1 MAIPASTTTA
11 TQPATRRAILLTIK
25 QRGEARAEELAS
37 TLGITPSAIRQHLTA
52 LLGEG
57 LVAIREQ
64 RGSAGRP
71 KHVYSVTSRAEVLF
85 PKTYGE
91 LTCELLE
98 YAGAEGPGT
107 VDRLFERRRQR
118 RVRGAEIRLAGKSFD
133 ERVEELA
140 KILDEDG
147 YLADTVRGDDGE
159 WRIVEHNCAILEVA
173 LRYGQACSS
182 EIGFLRDVM
191 PDAQI
196 DRVSHM
202 ASGEHHCAY
211 RVRPRE
217 TSPQAAG
224 GGPGA
229 AGEHDADEHDAGE
242 HAAGEHAA
250 QYSQGGPGGGD
261 VPAA

>member
-1 MAIPASTTTA
+1 VVTSAAQST
-11 TQPATRRAILLTIK
+11 TRRAILLTIK
-25 QRGEARAEELAS
+25 KQGEARADELAS
-37 TLGITPSAIRQHLTA
+37 RLGITPSAVRQHLAA

-57 LVAIREQ
+57 LVSVREQ

-71 KHVYSVTSRAEVLF
+71 KHVYSVTTEAEGLF
-85 PKTYGE
+85 PKNYGE
-91 LTCELLE
+91 LTCELLD

-107 VDRLFERRRQR
+107 VDRLFERRRRR
-118 RVRGAEIRLAGKSFD
+118 RVAAATARLAGKSFD
-133 ERVEELA
+133 ERVAELA
-140 KILDEDG
+140 RILDEDG
-147 YLADTVRGDDGE
+147 YLADTVRGDDGQ

-211 RVRPRE
+211 VVRPRE
-217 TSPQAAG
+217 TP
-224 GGPGA
+224 P
-229 AGEHDADEHDAGE
+229 
-242 HAAGEHAA
+242 
-250 QYSQGGPGGGD
+250 
-261 VPAA
+261 

>member
-1 MAIPASTTTA
+1 VVSTA
-11 TQPATRRAILLTIK
+11 TSQSTTRRAILLAIK
-25 QRGEARAEELAS
+25 KQGEARAEELATILS
-37 TLGITPSAIRQHLTA
+37 ITPSAIRQHLAA

-71 KHVYSVTSRAEVLF
+71 KHVYSVTSQAESLF

-98 YAGAEGPGT
+98 YASAEGPGT

-118 RVRGAEIRLAGKSFD
+118 RVADAQRRLEGKPFD
-133 ERVEELA
+133 QRVSELA
-140 KILDEDG
+140 AILDEDG
-147 YLADTVRGDDGE
+147 YLAETLRGDDGE

-173 LRYGQACSS
+173 FRYGQACSS
-182 EIGFLRDVM
+182 ELGFLRDVM

-196 DRVSHM
+196 DRISHM

-211 RVRPRE
+211 RLRRRDADRPAER
-217 TSPQAAG
+217 PAV
-224 GGPGA
+224 
-229 AGEHDADEHDAGE
+229 HDA
-242 HAAGEHAA
+242 
-250 QYSQGGPGGGD
+250 SGPAVEGPTG
-261 VPAA
+261 

>member
-1 MAIPASTTTA
+1 MATRLNKEKLVIFPLASAKLARVAATTVSQST
-11 TQPATRRAILLTIK
+11 TRRAILHTIK
-25 QRGEARAEELAS
+25 QQGEARAEELAS
-37 TLGITPSAIRQHLTA
+37 LLGITPSAIRQHLAA

-64 RGSAGRP
+64 RGGAGRP
-71 KHVYSVTSRAEVLF
+71 KHVYSVTTRAEGLF

-107 VDRLFERRRQR
+107 VDRLFERRRLR
-118 RVRGAEIRLAGKSFD
+118 RAADAELRLAGKNFD
-133 ERVEELA
+133 EQVLELA

-147 YLADTVRGDDGE
+147 YLAEAVRGNDGD

-182 EIGFLRDVM
+182 ELGFLRDVM
-191 PDAQI
+191 PGAQI

-202 ASGEHHCAY
+202 ASGQHHCAY
-211 RVRPRE
+211 HVRPRE
-217 TSPQAAG
+217 SGAG
-224 GGPGA
+224 GGGGA
-229 AGEHDADEHDAGE
+229 E
-242 HAAGEHAA
+242 
-250 QYSQGGPGGGD
+250 
-261 VPAA
+261 

>member
-1 MAIPASTTTA
+1 MVTPATA
-11 TQPATRRAILLTIK
+11 TTPVQPATRRAILLTIK
-25 QRGEARAEELAS
+25 RRGEARAEELAS
-37 TLGITPSAIRQHLTA
+37 SLGITPSAIRQHLAA

-71 KHVYSVTSRAEVLF
+71 KHVYSVTSKAEDLF
-85 PKTYGE
+85 PKSYGE

-107 VDRLFERRRQR
+107 VDRMFERRRQR
-118 RVRGAEIRLAGKSFD
+118 RVAGAEVRLAGKSFD

-173 LRYGQACSS
+173 FRYGQACSS

-211 RVRPRE
+211 RVRRRD
-217 TSPQAAG
+217 TGASDAGVGDTASGGAGAG
-224 GGPGA
+224 GPDGA
-229 AGEHDADEHDAGE
+229 
-242 HAAGEHAA
+242 
-250 QYSQGGPGGGD
+250 GGGD
-261 VPAA
+261 VPGP